1 MNENQESMQ
10 DSKDSNEKET
20 GIEKRNK
27 TDVEKRNRER
37 HTERQRQEK
46 K

>member
-1 MNENQESMQ
+1 MQ

-37 HTERQRQEK
+37 HTETEAGK
-46 K
+46 EIE